1 MKCGLAFGDF
11 LWVCTKSSVMFGTH
25 ISDSM
30 TVIHAGCD
38 GQDLSLQ
45 VLLLIHQK

>member
-1 MKCGLAFGDF
+1 
-11 LWVCTKSSVMFGTH
+11 MFGTH
-25 ISDSM
+25 ISDTM